1 MRLSCRSS
9 GGSPAAVIGVSGS
22 LRVVENRR
30 PRCFDRGRLWPLGG
44 FLRRILT
51 TNLLFTAVFLS
62 IQGETVLRLSLI
74 VSVSPLAPL
83 TSRLHGVS
91 LDSCGGVLDFT
102 VQVLAA
108 GGFPASMILARFLL
122 GVSRVLCFAWLRLD
136 SGHRSSKVCLS
147 GSIAR
152 SNFMDYKGYGEEES
166 GKLLA
171 PNWINLGKVVMTKEP
186 GVASTTWLCS
196 SNS

>member
-1 MRLSCRSS
+1 FQFLK
-9 GGSPAAVIGVSGS
+9 AAK
-22 LRVVENRR
+22 
-30 PRCFDRGRLWPLGG
+30 
-44 FLRRILT
+44 
-51 TNLLFTAVFLS
+51 
-62 IQGETVLRLSLI
+62 GETVLRLSLI
-74 VSVSPLAPL
+74 VSVSPLVPL

-102 VQVLAA
+102 VQVLEA
-108 GGFPASMILARFLL
+108 GGFAASMIFARFLL
-122 GVSRVLCFAWLRLD
+122 GGLFTGLLFYWRLRLD

-147 GSIAR
+147 ASIAR

-171 PNWINLGKVVMTKEP
+171 ANRINLGKVVMTKEP
-186 GVASTTWLCS
+186 GVAPTTWLCS

>member
-1 MRLSCRSS
+1 ML
-9 GGSPAAVIGVSGS
+9 GSFVCVFVAVGSFLLAGS
-22 LRVVENRR
+22 LYRLIIY
-30 PRCFDRGRLWPLGG
+30 GR
-44 FLRRILT
+44 
-51 TNLLFTAVFLS
+51 
-62 IQGETVLRLSLI
+62 
-74 VSVSPLAPL
+74 
-83 TSRLHGVS
+83 
-91 LDSCGGVLDFT
+91 
-102 VQVLAA
+102 
-108 GGFPASMILARFLL
+108 
-122 GVSRVLCFAWLRLD
+122 LRLD